1 MKNNHEG
8 ILLSKVVGLSLI
20 TLTKKL
26 TISFLF
32 FKDFI
37 KIARIPFSQN
47 THRQLY
53 IKKRQFKNEINFLC
67 FCWHKNYKT
76 YFARMFLI
84 VPVLYLE
91 DRELLIICPKWVNKI
106 KIKTKNWSLQ
116 RCELKNDQALIGTKI
131 NNDMSSLSVSSLGT
145 QIKALIKRK
154 VVKMSMIALLTEEQP
169 AVSLVTTS
177 IYKISLLAGFWIW
190 ISEM

>member
-1 MKNNHEG
+1 
-8 ILLSKVVGLSLI
+8 
-20 TLTKKL
+20 
-26 TISFLF
+26 
-32 FKDFI
+32 
-37 KIARIPFSQN
+37 
-47 THRQLY
+47 
-53 IKKRQFKNEINFLC
+53 
-67 FCWHKNYKT
+67 
-76 YFARMFLI
+76 MFLI